1 MANEEQNIKVIS
13 KNNSGFPEYLDFEKL
28 RTEGIEYLG
37 RLSGKIWTDHN
48 VHDPGITILE
58 VLCYS
63 LLDLG
68 YRTNLPAI
76 DIFTRNPAETGKDDN
91 FFSPAQIL
99 ACNPLTIIDYRKL
112 LIDIDGVKNAWLS
125 PATDQYDF
133 CKTGTGTH
141 EMSTGNREC
150 EEFLNGLYHV
160 YIEPEKNAATDFKT
174 EADAKRYFDA
184 LIDKVKRT
192 LMAHRNFCEDFVDV
206 YLMCK
211 LPMGVCAD
219 IELEEGRDPEKIY
232 LSLTQRLRD
241 FFSPSPQFYTL
252 QQLLD
257 KDKAIDEVF
266 AGRPYDVNE
275 SHGFIDTEEL
285 MKLKLKKEIHLS
297 DVYHV
302 ILETEGVRKVNNLGL
317 RNCQEKPLKTNSD
330 WKFKLP
336 ENHIPDFSM
345 ACSGFQ
351 FTRNGLAIEFDAK
364 KYEGL
369 LNINFTHNGKVL
381 YQSPSA
387 YLDKAIPK
395 GVYHSDLDEYFLL
408 QDDFP
413 RVYGIAE
420 GGLPEDASNHRKAQA
435 LQLRGYLLFFDQLLA
450 GYLAQLKNI
459 RSLFAMSS
467 SGDPDL
473 QRTYFLNELESLPEL
488 NQLLRFAIGA
498 GELNG
503 LGKAGSIL
511 IRVVSKAELQALISE
526 NQTKEVDPS
535 LVPGYTFPSMA
546 RQKIAINGLKDD
558 LFNRQFQHGFL
569 NEGTSDIYYY
579 INSSSDEFSLISNKS
594 FKTVEAAELHLS
606 SVVYVGTFDEN
617 YRSFIKDADHV
628 SFDLELNIVS
638 SKGYL
643 QRVIEDQQL
652 YSTRRNGFLDHLL
665 SRFAERFTDFALFSF
680 GKLNAQER
688 STATIKAKEAFLSN
702 YDELSANRG
711 KGYDYFKNKWNND
724 NVSGFEREAKFLSG
738 IEDKQLH
745 SLCNFVVEQ
754 YDEQYLVN
762 VKIAGETFFALTE
775 KFDSRAEAED
785 AAKGVFAALS
795 DPDKLKTQYIA
806 HEKAYAVQ
814 LQYDDRNVVPFVT
827 KYKNSQEAD
836 AVKASFN
843 RMFRGTAQ
851 EEDVF
856 ISNYKYGLH
865 LVDYNG
871 DVVKTHASSFASVV
885 EAEAGIKALIPKI
898 NEAKNWQSDQK
909 TKPGTGTLYFN
920 KTNPEALK
928 FVNVKSFKIDINNTI
943 VGKPD
948 QFTYDLL
955 DNDNTF
961 KFYPER
967 EFGTAKD
974 ARQHCYFVISLAADE
989 SNYRISP
996 KLGSFKISIV
1006 FNNEA
1011 EATCYSDFS
1020 TLEEATRMQAQIV
1033 ALVRKREFTL
1043 KTEPVA
1049 SGWRFNY
1056 RLGYDPGSDFHFSSS
1071 SEYSSPEEGL
1081 QAAKAFHQAIPS
1093 LKIQRNGERTF
1104 LAVQQKN
1111 NQTPAVDLVSRN
1123 MSTGAGVDTADSADT
1138 AAQQEESLVKA
1149 LELQKDISG
1158 LKRNPKSPAYRTAV
1172 AVDESNGDGR
1182 YVYRLVDKDHVLAF
1196 YLDRYMD
1203 KEQASLGRRKLT
1215 RTLRR
1220 NLKYLQLCLGGDIV
1234 HEVSEGSSRS
1244 PLYRYQ
1250 LKAHNYWYTSGAL
1263 NGQEIVLFESWKTYD
1278 SGALALQAFEE
1289 NYFSILELATDMN
1302 SYANQ
1307 ISLDEPSQTLSQ
1319 VAAVNQTTLV
1329 FIPVA
1334 TQKEIESHP
1343 GGMSLRETM
1352 VNLIKTYPIKRVEYG
1367 AEAFGQLFCEAV
1379 DRSVNDPCK
1388 TGKPV
1393 KQVYYFST
1401 YSNPKDPGAWQSL
1414 KYYDSPEA
1422 AMKDFMFFIALLRFA
1437 GNLYVD
1443 CDLCDQEKGPF
1454 YRIYLREVLAESSA
1468 RFMDEASA
1476 WGKDG
1481 VEKFICAVQSGKGFH
1496 NYQRREDCCYTFYL
1510 NCGEDLVVHP
1520 CVYDTAKKRNE
1531 VLNDIY
1537 RQFNALME
1545 KQSYGLTTKEKTLLL
1560 LDEDGQ
1566 PFALQRLDNEVSCD
1580 SLMDALDSIGAAD
1593 SVYTEESGVLFL
1605 KDAAGKVILQSYSK
1619 DYSLAQWKTTL
1630 NAFVYFFP
1638 LLKRKDEKT
1647 GRNRF
1652 EIELK
1657 FPGISTC
1664 EEEEKVKDA
1673 CGCEEQA
1680 QEPGAYT
1687 AWKSPCSYA
1696 SCEEALRVL
1705 AEVRRLLRI
1714 FENYQGVSD
1723 CECNSFG
1730 IALHFNLQ
1738 ERRPG
1743 TQTHEETG
1751 THEKVLA
1758 YEQVSALYSITGDRI
1773 AFNPQCYESAQ
1784 MACSAI
1790 DRTKRLSNAEG
1801 LHVAEH
1807 ILLRPRCY
1815 GDCECRQNS
1824 WCGEEKRH
1832 CGYKWLAGDDDPCA
1846 EEKDICFIPGNDP
1859 YSFIATVVLPAW
1871 PERFRTASGRMLMED
1886 MLYRLAPAHVML
1898 RILWLAPHDFCC
1910 FESKYKN
1917 WHLWLAGKKGCKMD
1931 FSVCDFL
1938 DLLFR
1943 RNYECLKDCDTC
1955 LPCGNGNPEP
1965 GSCFKETKVEKDPN
1979 AFLNQINRAFCWRTQ
1994 QCEEYEF
2001 IACEREEKVSTAPVP
2016 KSLASAADQ
2025 RVFRASRVDAYRTR
2039 TGHIAEKL
2047 KKNKLV
2053 VAVQAFLQE
2062 KAPEIAHFEAIVVD
2076 IIQNKKP
2083 SGKEAQALNKHQVL
2097 HLLEDVTGYT
2107 LDHLFFKKGKT
2118 GGLELLNPA
2127 FEKMRKAK
2135 IDVAAIFNH
2144 WDGLELKKYL
2154 PDLHIDEIRTVFTGT
2169 NKK

>member
-28 RTEGIEYLG
+28 RKEGIEYLG
-37 RLSGKIWTDHN
+37 QLSGKIWTDHN

-68 YRTNLPAI
+68 YRTNLPAK
-76 DIFTRNPAETGKDDN
+76 DIFTRNPSATGKDDN

-125 PATDQYDF
+125 PATDEVDF
-133 CKTGTGTH
+133 CKTGRETH
-141 EMSTGNREC
+141 HTSAANREC

-174 EADAKRYFDA
+174 EADAKQYFNA
-184 LIDKVKRT
+184 LTDKVKNT

-219 IELEEGRDPEKIY
+219 IELEEGTDPEKIY
-232 LSLTQRLRD
+232 LSVTQRLRD

-257 KDKAIDEVF
+257 KNKPIDEIF

-285 MKLKLKKEIHLS
+285 MQLKLKKEIHLS

-302 ILETEGVRKVNNLGL
+302 ILETAGVKKVNNLGL
-317 RNCQEKPLKTNSD
+317 RNCQEKSLKTNSD

-351 FTRNGLAIEFDAK
+351 FTRNGLVLEFDAK

-387 YLDKAIPK
+387 YLDKEIPK
-395 GVYHSDLDEYFLL
+395 GIYHSDLDEYFLL

-420 GGLPEDASNHRKAQA
+420 GGLPEDASSHRKAQA
-435 LQLRGYLLFFDQLLA
+435 LQLKGYLLFFDQLLA

-467 SGDPDL
+467 SGDKDQ

-488 NQLLRFAIGA
+488 NQLLRFAMGA

-511 IRVVSKAELQALISE
+511 IRVISKAELQGLISQ

-535 LVPGYTFPSMA
+535 IVSGYTFPSMA
-546 RQKIAINGLKDD
+546 RQQIAINGLKDD
-558 LFNRQFQHGFL
+558 LYNRQFQHGFL
-569 NEGTSDIYYY
+569 NEGTSCIYYY

-606 SVVYVGTFDEN
+606 SVVYVGLFDEN

-643 QRVIEDQQL
+643 QRIVEDQQL
-652 YSTRRNGFLDHLL
+652 YSKRRNSFLDHLL

-688 STATIKAKEAFLSN
+688 STATIKAKEEFLSN

-711 KGYDYFKNKWNND
+711 KGYDYFRNKWNN
-724 NVSGFEREAKFLSG
+724 NNISGFEQEAKYLSG
-738 IEDKQLH
+738 IDNKQLH

-762 VKIAGETFFALTE
+762 LKIAGETFFALRE

-785 AAKGVFAALS
+785 AAKGVLAALS
-795 DPDKLKTQYIA
+795 NPDKLKTQYLA
-806 HEKAYAVQ
+806 HEKAYVLQ
-814 LQYDDRNVVPFVT
+814 LQYDDRNVVPFIE
-827 KYKNSQEAD
+827 KYKSSQEAD
-836 AVKASFN
+836 AVKANFS
-843 RMFRGTAQ
+843 RMFLGTAH
-851 EEDVF
+851 EGDLF
-856 ISNYKYGLH
+856 ISSYKYNLH
-865 LVDYNG
+865 LIDYNG
-871 DVVKTHASSFASVV
+871 DIFRTYVSSFANVA
-885 EAEAGIKALIPKI
+885 EAEAGAKALIPKI
-898 NEAKNWQSDQK
+898 NEAKNWQADQK
-909 TKPGTGTLYFN
+909 LKSGVGTLYFN

-948 QFTYDLL
+948 LFTYDLL
-955 DNDNTF
+955 DSDNTF
-961 KFYPER
+961 KLYPER
-967 EFGTAKD
+967 EFGTAKE

-989 SNYRISP
+989 ANYLIAP
-996 KLGSFKISIV
+996 KSGNFKISIV
-1006 FNNEA
+1006 YNKELEA
-1011 EATCYSDFS
+1011 SCYSEFA
-1020 TLEEATRMQAQIV
+1020 TLEEALKMQQQIV
-1033 ALVRKREFTL
+1033 TLVRRREFNL

-1049 SGWRFNY
+1049 NGWRFNY
-1056 RLGYDPGSDFHFSSS
+1056 RLGYDPASDLRFTSV

-1081 QAAKAFHQAIPS
+1081 KAAKAFHQAIPS
-1093 LKIQRNGERTF
+1093 LKIQRNQERIF
-1104 LAVQQKN
+1104 LAVAQKN
-1111 NQTPAVDLVSRN
+1111 SQTPMVDLVSTA
-1123 MSTGAGVDTADSADT
+1123 TGAE
-1138 AAQQEESLVKA
+1138 QQEQFLSRA
-1149 LELQKDISG
+1149 LEQQKDIAG
-1158 LKRNPKSPAYRTAV
+1158 LYKNSKSPAFRRAV
-1172 AVDESNGDGR
+1172 EVDESNGEGR
-1182 YVYRLVDKDHVLAF
+1182 YVYRLVDKDNVLAF
-1196 YLDRYMD
+1196 YLDRYAD
-1203 KEQASLGRRKLT
+1203 KEQAGLGRRKLA

-1234 HEVSEGSSRS
+1234 HEISVGSSKA

-1250 LKAHNYWYTSGAL
+1250 LKAHNYWYTSADL
-1263 NGQEIVLFESWKTYD
+1263 NGQEMVLFESWKVYT
-1278 SGALALQAFEE
+1278 SKELAIQAFEE
-1289 NYFSILELATDMN
+1289 NYFSILELATDQN

-1307 ISLDEPSQTLSQ
+1307 IILEEPPATISQLP
-1319 VAAVNQTTLV
+1319 VNQTAIV

-1334 TQKEIESHP
+1334 TQKEIESRA
-1343 GGMSLRETM
+1343 GGASLREEM
-1352 VNLIKTYPIKRVEYG
+1352 INLIRTYPIKRVEYG
-1367 AEAFGQLFCEAV
+1367 SEAFGQLFCEVV
-1379 DRSVNDPCK
+1379 DTTKNNPCK
-1388 TGKPV
+1388 TGKPR

-1401 YSNPKDPGAWQSL
+1401 YSNPKDPGEWQSV

-1422 AMKDFMFFIALLRFA
+1422 TMKDFIFFISLLRFS

-1443 CDLCDQEKGPF
+1443 CDLCDQQKGPF
-1454 YRIYLREVLAESSA
+1454 YRIYLREVLAESSI
-1468 RFMDEASA
+1468 RFTDEATA
-1476 WGKDG
+1476 WGKEG
-1481 VEKFICAVQSGKGFH
+1481 VEKFICAVQSGRGFH

-1531 VLNDIY
+1531 VLNEIY
-1537 RQFNALME
+1537 RQFNAILE
-1545 KQSYGLTTKEKTLLL
+1545 KQSYGLKAEGQTLLW
-1560 LDEDGQ
+1560 LDEGGQ
-1566 PFALQRLDNEVSCD
+1566 PFALQRLDNEDASCD
-1580 SLMDALDSIGAAD
+1580 ALMEVLDRIGAAD
-1593 SVYTEESGVLFL
+1593 SIYTEESGLLFL
-1605 KDAAGKVILQSYSK
+1605 KDSSGKVILQSYTK
-1619 DYSLAQWKTTL
+1619 DYGLAQWKATL
-1630 NAFVYFFP
+1630 TAFVYFFP
-1638 LLKRKDEKT
+1638 LVKSKDEKT

-1652 EIELK
+1652 GIELR
-1657 FPGISTC
+1657 FPGFSSC
-1664 EEEEKVKDA
+1664 EEEEKGKDL
-1673 CGCEEQA
+1673 CGCEEQT
-1680 QEPGAYT
+1680 QLEEPMSYT
-1687 AWKSPCSYA
+1687 AWRSPCTYA

-1705 AEVRRLLRI
+1705 AEVRRLLGI
-1714 FENYQGVSD
+1714 FENYQGVFD

-1738 ERRPG
+1738 ETRPG
-1743 TQTHEETG
+1743 THTHELKG
-1751 THEKVLA
+1751 LNR
-1758 YEQVSALYSITGDRI
+1758 ITGSRI

-1784 MACSAI
+1784 MACSAVA
-1790 DRTKRLSNAEG
+1790 RTKKLSNAEG
-1801 LHVAEH
+1801 LHVTEH
-1807 ILLRPRCY
+1807 ILLRPRCP
-1815 GDCECRQNS
+1815 GDCECRENS

-1832 CGYKWLAGDDDPCA
+1832 CGYKWLADDKDPCS
-1846 EEKDICFIPGNDP
+1846 EEKDVCFIPGSDP

-1886 MLYRLAPAHVML
+1886 LLYRLAPAHVML

-1917 WHLWLAGKKGCKMD
+1917 WHLWLAGKQGCKMD

-1955 LPCGNGNPEP
+1955 VPCGSDRPEQTP
-1965 GSCFKETKVEKDPN
+1965 CFNETKVEKDLN
-1979 AFLNQINRAFCWRTQ
+1979 AFLNQVNRTFCWRTL

-2001 IACEREEKVSTAPVP
+2001 IPCE
-2016 KSLASAADQ
+2016 ADRKQ
-2025 RVFRASRVDAYRTR
+2025 IVENIPQPAITVADRNVFRAKRVEAYRTS
-2039 TGHIAEKL
+2039 TDHIAEKL
-2047 KKNKLV
+2047 KKNKV
-2053 VAVQAFLQE
+2053 VTDVQAFLQE
-2062 KAPEIAHFEAIVVD
+2062 KTPAIPQFEAIVMA

-2083 SGKEAQALNKHQVL
+2083 SGKEVPALNRHQVL
-2097 HLLEDVTGYT
+2097 HLLENVTGYA
-2107 LDHLFFKKGKT
+2107 LDHLFFKKGKVAE
-2118 GGLELLNPA
+2118 LELLNPA

-2154 PDLHIDEIRTVFTGT
+2154 PNLHIEEIKTVFTGT